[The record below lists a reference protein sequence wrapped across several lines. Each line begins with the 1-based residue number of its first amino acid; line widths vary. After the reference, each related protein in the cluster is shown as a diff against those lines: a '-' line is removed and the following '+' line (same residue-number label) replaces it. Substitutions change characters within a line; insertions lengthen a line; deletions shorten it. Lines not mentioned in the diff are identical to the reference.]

1 MAGHLSRSL
10 GLSAE
15 ELKSLPSAT
24 KVHLG
29 SYPTY
34 DDMPLPAP
42 ISQSERKGLEE
53 YRDFRKGIQLY
64 TPFYSTPMTIDTGDG
79 MRFDNQSGTFS
90 NLQASKDIRLLA
102 RAKWYLN

>member
-15 ELKSLPSAT
+15 ELKSLPSAA

-29 SYPTY
+29 SYPAY

-42 ISQSERKGLEE
+42 ISQSERKGLDE
-53 YRDFRKGIQLY
+53 YRDFRKGIQLH
-64 TPFYSTPMTIDTGDG
+64 TPFYLSPLTIDAGDG
-79 MRFDNQSGTFS
+79 MRLGSQSDTF
-90 NLQASKDIRLLA
+90 L
-102 RAKWYLN
+102 